1 MADREEISLLEEIQ
15 RLAEGD
21 PFVPFAIVMASG
33 HRYDISSRDGV
44 MVGRSVIIVMPHGRG
59 HQMLRNAQISEVIL
73 FPGDAP

>member
-33 HRYDISSRDGV
+33 HRYDSAAGT
-44 MVGRSVIIVMPHGRG
+44 G
-59 HQMLRNAQISEVIL
+59 
-73 FPGDAP
+73 